1 MTTTMRPFATLPKRI
16 LSALGWAVLAATPGM
31 AQDLPE
37 RVPVLPAAT
46 APPAPLRAA
55 PVPATPAPPAPAMAE
70 VLAPSP
76 AFGALA
82 LPESSASQDPADSL
96 YRAARSQMNSRRW
109 ADAARTLRV
118 LRERHPRSTYVGDSY
133 YFEALV
139 RSRMGDQREIR
150 RALELLLEQ
159 QEMHPDAGTASDGR
173 ELRVRLEAR
182 LAERGDARAA
192 RAVVSAARAASECD
206 EGEEGVRAT
215 ALSALLH
222 MDPERARPLL
232 MEVLTERDAC
242 SRELRE
248 QALFILA
255 QSPDEG
261 TVDVLVELARTD
273 PSPEIREAAV
283 FWLSQTGRE
292 EAVDALVSILESEE
306 ASPEVQEK
314 AVFALGQHPSER
326 AAEAMRGYATR
337 PGGDPEVRA
346 NAIFWLGQRGGVQ
359 ASGFLRELYAELD
372 DPELR
377 ERVLFSVAQSPGDP
391 ANLEWLT
398 ERALDETEEMEVRTQ
413 ALFWAGQAGME
424 AGAVL
429 RVFRTADDAELRE
442 QAIFVLTQMPD
453 SDEAVDAL
461 MEIAR
466 GEEDPELR
474 ERAVFWLGQSDD
486 PRVAEFLLELIRRG
500 GGGR

>member
-1 MTTTMRPFATLPKRI
+1 
-16 LSALGWAVLAATPGM
+16 
-31 AQDLPE
+31 
-37 RVPVLPAAT
+37 
-46 APPAPLRAA
+46 
-55 PVPATPAPPAPAMAE
+55 
-70 VLAPSP
+70 
-76 AFGALA
+76 
-82 LPESSASQDPADSL
+82 
-96 YRAARSQMNSRRW
+96 
-109 ADAARTLRV
+109 
-118 LRERHPRSTYVGDSY
+118 
-133 YFEALV
+133 
-139 RSRMGDQREIR
+139 
-150 RALELLLEQ
+150 
-159 QEMHPDAGTASDGR
+159 
-173 ELRVRLEAR
+173 
-182 LAERGDARAA
+182 
-192 RAVVSAARAASECD
+192 
-206 EGEEGVRAT
+206 
-215 ALSALLH
+215 
-222 MDPERARPLL
+222 
-232 MEVLTERDAC
+232 
-242 SRELRE
+242 
-248 QALFILA
+248 
-255 QSPDEG
+255 
-261 TVDVLVELARTD
+261 
-273 PSPEIREAAV
+273 
-283 FWLSQTGRE
+283 
-292 EAVDALVSILESEE
+292 
-306 ASPEVQEK
+306 
-314 AVFALGQHPSER
+314 
-326 AAEAMRGYATR
+326 MRGYATR